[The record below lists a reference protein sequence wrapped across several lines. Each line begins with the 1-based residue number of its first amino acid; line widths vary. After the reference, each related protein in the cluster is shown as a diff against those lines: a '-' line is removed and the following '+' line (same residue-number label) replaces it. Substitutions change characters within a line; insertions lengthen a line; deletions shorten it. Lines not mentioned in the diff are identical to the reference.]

1 MGDRAKHLGLN
12 LPAHAGE
19 FTELLLAQDFC
30 DIPLEDRVWLR
41 QRYERIVPLVLVD
54 ALHSVETGE
63 PLPGSCLHAL
73 KVAAAES
80 AQDTSVRLSVVLRAG
95 LPALRIFTE
104 FVRAAR
110 LTDPQRAVIAMARA
124 ARVAHELG
132 ACWTEAWNEACRDG
146 GGASAAA
153 VAGAD
158 TSAIDV
164 VVASPDLDGTEER
177 MLELTA
183 QGMSNE
189 AIAEATS
196 YSRQAV
202 GWHLARIMR
211 VWKAPNR
218 TALVALAFVKGAIV
232 ARTAPR
238 SPLQIESV
246 DQAGT
251 RKSSAQETSS

>member
-1 MGDRAKHLGLN
+1 MGNSAKHLGLD
-12 LPAHAGE
+12 LPAHADR

-30 DIPLEDRVWLR
+30 DIPAEHRDWLR
-41 QRYERIVPLVLVD
+41 QRYQRIVPLVIAD
-54 ALHSVETGE
+54 ALHTVETGE
-63 PLPGSCLHAL
+63 PLSGSCLHAL
-73 KVAAAES
+73 KLAAAES
-80 AQDTSVRLSVVLRAG
+80 ADDTGVRLSVVLRAG

-104 FVRAAR
+104 FVRFAPPA
-110 LTDPQRAVIAMARA
+110 DPQRAVIAMARA

-132 ACWTEAWNEACRDG
+132 ACWTEAWNEACGRDA
-146 GGASAAA
+146 GASVSAMT
-153 VAGAD
+153 GAD
-158 TSAIDV
+158 ASAIDL

-238 SPLQIESV
+238 PPLQIESV

-251 RKSSAQETSS
+251 RKSSAQDTSS